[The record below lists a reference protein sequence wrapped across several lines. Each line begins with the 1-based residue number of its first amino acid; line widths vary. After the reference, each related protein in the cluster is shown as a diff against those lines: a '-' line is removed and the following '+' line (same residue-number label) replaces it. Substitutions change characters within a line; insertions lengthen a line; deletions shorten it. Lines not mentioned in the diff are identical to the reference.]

1 MFFDII
7 IVSYRCNRSLV
18 SCLSSLN
25 RWGKDSI
32 GQIFVVD
39 NSESPL
45 PPWLKERFKQI
56 RWIENKKNIGFAGG
70 CNRALSEAKAPW
82 VCLLN
87 PDTVLAGPIWS
98 QFQQWLPE
106 KEHIGV
112 VGPKILDVDGRLQ
125 GSARSFPGLLTAFF
139 GRTSLISR
147 LSPGNPITRKNILT
161 RPTDNSVKDVDWVS
175 GACMLVNREAIR
187 QVGPL
192 DTGFFLYWEDC
203 DWCTRMKMAGWRIV
217 YHPGLGPVRHIGGV
231 SSKRARLKSLYHFH
245 KSAVK
250 LYWKYDRSPLRLG
263 SLLALVGAAAR
274 FGLLLVREGTRRG
287 EAADVS

>member
-1 MFFDII
+1 MLFDII
-7 IVSYRCNRSLV
+7 IVSYRCDRALD
-18 SCLSSLN
+18 SCLSSLS
-25 RWGKDSI
+25 RWGGGAA

-39 NSESPL
+39 NSERSLFPG
-45 PPWLKERFKQI
+45 LKEQFTQV
-56 RWIENKKNIGFAGG
+56 RWIENKKNLGFAGG
-70 CNRALSEAKAPW
+70 CNRAIREGKAPW

-106 KEHIGV
+106 KERIGV
-112 VGPKILDVDGRLQ
+112 VGPRILDANGRLQ
-125 GSARSFPGLLTAFF
+125 GSARSFPGLSTAFF

-147 LSPGNPITRKNILT
+147 LLPDNPITRRNILAT
-161 RPTDNSVKDVDWVS
+161 PGDTSVRDVDWVS
-175 GACMLVNREAIR
+175 GACMFVNREAIER
-187 QVGPL
+187 VGPL

-217 YHPGLGPVRHIGGV
+217 YHPGLGPVRHIGGI

-245 KSAVK
+245 KSAVR

-263 SLLALVGAAAR
+263 SLLALVGAATR
-274 FGLLLVREGTRRG
+274 LGLLLAREGTRRRG
-287 EAADVS
+287 AVDVS